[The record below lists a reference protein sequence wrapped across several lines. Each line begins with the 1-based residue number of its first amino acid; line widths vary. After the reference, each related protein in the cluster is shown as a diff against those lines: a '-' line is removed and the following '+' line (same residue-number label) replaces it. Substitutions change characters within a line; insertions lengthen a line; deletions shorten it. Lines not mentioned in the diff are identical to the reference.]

1 MDTIDSDSTVIRRR
15 LVPDSAPVVTAVTAA
30 TMMSRSVRAETRSRA
45 KDDFKRVMQAID
57 KVRKWEKKWV
67 TIGDTTMKIYKWVPV
82 PSSDQ
87 SRSKGK
93 SQTVSNNKENIDQPV
108 KHEIKNGD
116 SQSLV
121 GKDKS
126 NSNISEGMEE
136 SYTGFSEFSQDSQGD
151 SNVLRAPPEESSTCI
166 TENSSDTQFP
176 DSQTEGTELR
186 LPFLVGLGQGVAQK
200 FGGGLSQLA
209 MLAVKMA
216 AQPSRKTFEVKCVAI
231 DEQQPR
237 FL

>member
-1 MDTIDSDSTVIRRR
+1 
-15 LVPDSAPVVTAVTAA
+15 
-30 TMMSRSVRAETRSRA
+30 MMSRSVRAETRSRA

-93 SQTVSNNKENIDQPV
+93 SQTVSNNKENIEQPV

-176 DSQTEGTELR
+176 DSQTDLAAKRDESSEDSTEAPLKKLKVGNEGSK
-186 LPFLVGLGQGVAQK
+186 GQ
-200 FGGGLSQLA
+200 
-209 MLAVKMA
+209 
-216 AQPSRKTFEVKCVAI
+216 
-231 DEQQPR
+231 
-237 FL
+237 

>member
-1 MDTIDSDSTVIRRR
+1 
-15 LVPDSAPVVTAVTAA
+15 
-30 TMMSRSVRAETRSRA
+30 MMSRSVRAETRSRA

-82 PSSDQ
+82 YSINLKSFILYVSQ

-108 KHEIKNGD
+108 KHEIKNG
-116 SQSLV
+116 
-121 GKDKS
+121 G
-126 NSNISEGMEE
+126 NISTLTTG
-136 SYTGFSEFSQDSQGD
+136 SQTYASSLGFSFLPGFSEFSQDSQGD

-176 DSQTEGTELR
+176 DSQTGRYLAAKRDESSEDSTEAPLKKLKVSNEGSK
-186 LPFLVGLGQGVAQK
+186 GQ
-200 FGGGLSQLA
+200 
-209 MLAVKMA
+209 
-216 AQPSRKTFEVKCVAI
+216 
-231 DEQQPR
+231 
-237 FL
+237 